1 MTVSN
6 QTERF
11 IPTRSSLLARLKDMD
26 DREGWIDF
34 FKTYG
39 KLIYDVARKAGL
51 NDTEAQEVVQ
61 ETVISVARNIP
72 EFRYDPAV
80 CSFKTWLLQAI
91 RWRILDERRRC
102 QREDRRRAEPA
113 GGQTGESSLEQV
125 PDPLAG
131 QVDEILE
138 EEWKKNLL
146 ELGLA
151 RLKERVRPIQYQIF
165 DLLVFQNWPV
175 AEIRRKLRVNAAQV
189 YVTKYRLSNL
199 LRKEVQRLE
208 AEGK

>member
-1 MTVSN
+1 MNVCN
-6 QTERF
+6 ETERF
-11 IPTRSSLLARLKDMD
+11 IPTRSSLLTRLKDMD

-34 FKTYG
+34 FNTYG
-39 KLIYDVARKAGL
+39 KMIYDVARKAGL

-61 ETVISVARNIP
+61 ETAISVARNIP

-91 RWRILDERRRC
+91 RWRILDERRRR
-102 QREDRRRAEPA
+102 QREERRRAEPDE
-113 GGQTGESSLEQV
+113 GQTGESSLEQV

-131 QVDEILE
+131 RVDEILE

-165 DLLVFQNWPV
+165 DLLVFQNWPA
-175 AEIRRKLRVNAAQV
+175 AEIGRKLRVNAAQV

>member
-1 MTVSN
+1 MNVCN
-6 QTERF
+6 ETERF
-11 IPTRSSLLARLKDMD
+11 IPTRSSLLTRLKDMD

-34 FKTYG
+34 FNTYG
-39 KLIYDVARKAGL
+39 KMIYDVARKAGL

-61 ETVISVARNIP
+61 ETAISVARNIP

-91 RWRILDERRRC
+91 RWRILDERRRR
-102 QREDRRRAEPA
+102 QREERRRAEPDE
-113 GGQTGESSLEQV
+113 GQTGESSLEQV

-131 QVDEILE
+131 RVDEILE

-165 DLLVFQNWPV
+165 DLLVFQNWPA
-175 AEIRRKLRVNAAQV
+175 AEIGRKLRVNTLGA
-189 YVTKYRLSNL
+189 S
-199 LRKEVQRLE
+199 
-208 AEGK
+208 